1 MSRSVLFTAVGKIF
15 KLDVVFRISAAKKDV
30 INAFQKC
37 SPPPLKFKLKIF
49 GFSKKVGTGKLQHSK
64 HR

>member
-1 MSRSVLFTAVGKIF
+1 MSTAVGKIF

-37 SPPPLKFKLKIF
+37 PPPPLIKFKLKFF